1 MTRMRSALIGAF
13 VLGGLLLFG
22 GGLFLIGDRRLLFVE
37 QFEINSTFGR
47 VTGLEVGTMVRVA
60 GLPAGEVL
68 SIALPSRPSDR
79 FRVNMRLRED
89 VRNLVRRDSQ
99 AAVQTDGIVGSAF
112 IQISVG
118 TDASP
123 AVEPGDTITGVDPVG
138 FADLIQEGRAT
149 FQTVAE
155 EIIDL
160 KDNVEGALTALTS
173 TVETTNGVIADV
185 GRDAGTLVATSAR
198 LVEDV
203 QGVVADA
210 RGVMGDAR
218 GVVNDVRSGQGSIGK
233 LLTDDALYDRLT
245 NVGREAEQT
254 VRNLRETTDGVRTAV
269 NGFAAPNGTA
279 QQIAQTL
286 RNTLT
291 EVQEVTSDLA
301 DGTEA
306 LKRNFLFRGFFRQ
319 RGFFDLDAI
328 SSQAYQSGILEG
340 RDRTALRV
348 WIDAT
353 MLFAR
358 DPDGAERLTDT
369 GRQRL
374 DSAMADL
381 VRYPR
386 DSPLVVEGYAD
397 ASEGEAPYLLSVDRA
412 QIVRDY
418 LLARFR
424 RQATLTDIMALS
436 NSAPGSPRGDGRWS
450 GVALALFVN
459 NDALGQ
465 FGGAATP

>member
-22 GGLFLIGDRRLLFVE
+22 SGLFLIGDRRLLFVE
-37 QFEINSTFGR
+37 QFEINSTFGK
-47 VTGLEVGTMVRVA
+47 VTGLEVGTPVRVA
-60 GLPAGEVL
+60 GLAAGEVL
-68 SIALPSRPSDR
+68 EIALPSSPSDT
-79 FRVNMRLRED
+79 FRVRMRLRED
-89 VRNLVRRDSQ
+89 LRYLVRADSTS
-99 AAVQTDGIVGSAF
+99 AVQTDGIVGNAF

-118 TDASP
+118 PEASP
-123 AVEPGDTITGVDPVG
+123 PVEPGDTIAGIDPIE
-138 FADLIQEGRAT
+138 FADLIQEGRDT
-149 FQTVAE
+149 FRTVAR
-155 EIIDL
+155 EIIGLTDE
-160 KDNVEGALTALTS
+160 VGGALTALTG
-173 TVETTNGVIADV
+173 TVETTSSVIADV
-185 GRDAGTLVATSAR
+185 GREAGTLTATSAR

-210 RGVMGDAR
+210 RGV
-218 GVVNDVRSGQGSIGK
+218 VNDVRNGQGSIGK

-245 NVGREAEQT
+245 NAGREAERT

-269 NGFAAPNGTA
+269 NGFAAPDGTA

-328 SSQAYQSGILEG
+328 SSQAYQAGILEG
-340 RDRTALRV
+340 RDRTALRI
-348 WIDAT
+348 WIDAS

-358 DPDGAERLTDT
+358 DPDGAERLTVS

-386 DSPLVVEGYAD
+386 DSPLVVEGYAE

-418 LLARFR
+418 LLGRFR

-436 NSAPGSPRGDGRWS
+436 DSAPGSPRGDGQWS
-450 GVALALFVN
+450 GVALALFVR

-465 FGGAATP
+465 FGGAGPP